1 MGLSNYPMNL
11 NTTTSEEHRKSRNL
25 GLNLVEKLTADV
37 RLGRLLAG
45 EKLPSEAE
53 IMKHFGVSRTVV
65 REALSKLQAAQLVET
80 RHGIGTFVLPQN
92 SAPSFQISPHQLG
105 TLHEVIALLE
115 FRIGIETE
123 ASALAS
129 QRRNAENLEEMQ
141 EAMDAFANAIE
152 AGRDAVQADFRFH
165 QAIARATHNK
175 HFQDLM
181 HSLGTGA
188 IPRGRLQST
197 LPADAQRLIYLRRVH
212 QEHESIFNAILA
224 QDPEAA
230 RAAMRTHLSNSRDRL
245 RKSAPLAN

>member
-1 MGLSNYPMNL
+1 MTF
-11 NTTTSEEHRKSRNL
+11 TTATSEEPRKARPL
-25 GLNLVEKLTADV
+25 GLDLVDKLTADM
-37 RLGRLLAG
+37 RMGRLQAG

-53 IMKHFGVSRTVV
+53 IMKQFGVSRTVV

-92 SAPSFQISPHQLG
+92 SAPTFQISPHQLG

-115 FRIGIETE
+115 FRISIETE
-123 ASALAS
+123 ASALAA
-129 QRRNAENLEEMQ
+129 QRRNAENLAAMQ
-141 EAMDAFANAIE
+141 DAMEAFANAIE

-165 QAIARATHNK
+165 QEIAHATHNK
-175 HFQDLM
+175 HFKDLM

-188 IPRGRLQST
+188 IPRGRLQNS
-197 LPADAQRLIYLRRVH
+197 LPADANRLAYLRRVH
-212 QEHESIFNAILA
+212 QEHDSIFNAIAA

-245 RKSAPLAN
+245 KKSARLSN

>member
-1 MGLSNYPMNL
+1 MTFTIATL
-11 NTTTSEEHRKSRNL
+11 EEPRKARSL
-25 GLNLVEKLTADV
+25 GLDLVDKLTADM
-37 RLGRLLAG
+37 RMGRLQAG

-53 IMKHFGVSRTVV
+53 IMKQFGVSRTVV

-92 SAPSFQISPHQLG
+92 SAPTFQISPHQLG

-115 FRIGIETE
+115 FRISIETE
-123 ASALAS
+123 ASALAA
-129 QRRNAENLEEMQ
+129 QRRNAENLAAMQ
-141 EAMDAFANAIE
+141 DAMEAFANAIE

-165 QAIARATHNK
+165 QEIAHATHNK

-188 IPRGRLQST
+188 IPRGRLQNS
-197 LPADAQRLIYLRRVH
+197 LPADANRLAYLRRVH
-212 QEHESIFNAILA
+212 QEHDSIFNAIAA

-245 RKSAPLAN
+245 KKSAQLSN

>member
-1 MGLSNYPMNL
+1 M
-11 NTTTSEEHRKSRNL
+11 TSMTAALEEPRKARNL
-25 GLNLVEKLTADV
+25 GLDLVEKLTLDV
-37 RLGRLLAG
+37 RLGRLQAG
-45 EKLPSEAE
+45 DKLPSEAE
-53 IMKHFGVSRTVV
+53 IMRHFGISRTVV

-80 RHGIGTFVLPQN
+80 RHGIGTFVLAQS

-115 FRIGIETE
+115 FRISIETE
-123 ASALAS
+123 ASALAA
-129 QRRNAENLEEMQ
+129 QRRNSENIEEMQ
-141 EAMDAFANAIE
+141 DAMNIFANAIE

-165 QAIARATHNK
+165 QEIARATHNK

-188 IPRGRLQST
+188 IPRGRLQTT
-197 LPADAQRLIYLRRVH
+197 LPTDASRLTYLRRVH
-212 QEHESIFNAILA
+212 QEHESIFNAISA

-245 RKSAPLAN
+245 KKGAPPSN

>member
-1 MGLSNYPMNL
+1 MTFTIATL
-11 NTTTSEEHRKSRNL
+11 EEPRKARSL
-25 GLNLVEKLTADV
+25 GLDLVDKLTADM
-37 RLGRLLAG
+37 RMGRLQAG

-53 IMKHFGVSRTVV
+53 IMKQFGVSRTVV

-92 SAPSFQISPHQLG
+92 SAPTFQISPHQLG

-115 FRIGIETE
+115 FRISIETE

-129 QRRNAENLEEMQ
+129 QRRNAENLTAMQ
-141 EAMDAFANAIE
+141 DAMEAFANAIE

-165 QAIARATHNK
+165 QEIAHATHNK
-175 HFQDLM
+175 HFKDLM

-188 IPRGRLQST
+188 IPRGRLQNT
-197 LPADAQRLIYLRRVH
+197 LPADANRLAYLRRVH
-212 QEHESIFNAILA
+212 QEHESIFNAIAA

-245 RKSAPLAN
+245 KKSARLSN

>member
-1 MGLSNYPMNL
+1 MTFTIATL
-11 NTTTSEEHRKSRNL
+11 EEPRKARPL
-25 GLNLVEKLTADV
+25 GLDLVDKLTADM
-37 RLGRLLAG
+37 RMGRLQAG

-53 IMKHFGVSRTVV
+53 IMKQFGVSRTVV

-92 SAPSFQISPHQLG
+92 STPSFQISPHQLG

-115 FRIGIETE
+115 FRISIETE
-123 ASALAS
+123 ASALAA
-129 QRRNAENLEEMQ
+129 QRRNAENLAAMQ
-141 EAMDAFANAIE
+141 DAMESFANAIE

-165 QAIARATHNK
+165 QEIAHATHNK
-175 HFQDLM
+175 HFKDLM

-188 IPRGRLQST
+188 IPRGRLQNT
-197 LPADAQRLIYLRRVH
+197 LPADANRLAYLRRVH
-212 QEHESIFNAILA
+212 QEHESIFNAIAA

-245 RKSAPLAN
+245 KKSAQLSN

>member
-1 MGLSNYPMNL
+1 MTF
-11 NTTTSEEHRKSRNL
+11 TTATSEEPRKARPL
-25 GLNLVEKLTADV
+25 GLDLVDKLTADM
-37 RLGRLLAG
+37 RMGRLQAG

-53 IMKHFGVSRTVV
+53 IMKQFGVSRTVV

-92 SAPSFQISPHQLG
+92 SAPTFQISPHQLG

-115 FRIGIETE
+115 FRISIETE
-123 ASALAS
+123 ASALAA
-129 QRRNAENLEEMQ
+129 QRRNAENLAAMQ
-141 EAMDAFANAIE
+141 DAMEAFANAIE

-165 QAIARATHNK
+165 QEIAHATHNK
-175 HFQDLM
+175 HFKDLM

-188 IPRGRLQST
+188 IPRGRLQNS
-197 LPADAQRLIYLRRVH
+197 LPADANRLAYLRRVH
-212 QEHESIFNAILA
+212 QEHESIFNAIAA

-245 RKSAPLAN
+245 KKSAQLSN

>member
-1 MGLSNYPMNL
+1 MTL
-11 NTTTSEEHRKSRNL
+11 TTTTLDEPRKSRSL
-25 GLNLVEKLTADV
+25 GLDLVDKLTADV
-37 RLGRLLAG
+37 RLGRLVAG
-45 EKLPSEAE
+45 DKLPSEAE

-92 SAPSFQISPHQLG
+92 SAPTFQISPHQLG

-115 FRIGIETE
+115 FRISIETE

-141 EAMDAFANAIE
+141 DAMDAFSNAIE

-197 LPADAQRLIYLRRVH
+197 LPADDKRLVYLRRVH
-212 QEHESIFNAILA
+212 QEHESIFNAIAA

-245 RKSAPLAN
+245 KKGSPLSN

>member
-1 MGLSNYPMNL
+1 MTFTIATL
-11 NTTTSEEHRKSRNL
+11 EEPRKARSL
-25 GLNLVEKLTADV
+25 GLDLVDKLTADM
-37 RLGRLLAG
+37 RMGRLQAG

-53 IMKHFGVSRTVV
+53 IMKQFGVSRTVV

-92 SAPSFQISPHQLG
+92 SAPTFQISPHQLG

-115 FRIGIETE
+115 FRISIETE
-123 ASALAS
+123 ASALAA
-129 QRRNAENLEEMQ
+129 QRRNAENLAAMQ
-141 EAMDAFANAIE
+141 DAMEAFANAIE

-165 QAIARATHNK
+165 QEIAHATHNK
-175 HFQDLM
+175 HFKDLM

-188 IPRGRLQST
+188 IPRGRLQNS
-197 LPADAQRLIYLRRVH
+197 LPADANRLAYLRRVH
-212 QEHESIFNAILA
+212 QEHESIFNAIAA

-245 RKSAPLAN
+245 KKSAQLSN

>member
-1 MGLSNYPMNL
+1 MTF
-11 NTTTSEEHRKSRNL
+11 TTATSEEPRKARPL
-25 GLNLVEKLTADV
+25 GLDLVDKLTADM
-37 RLGRLLAG
+37 RMGRLQAG

-53 IMKHFGVSRTVV
+53 IMKQFGVSRTVV

-92 SAPSFQISPHQLG
+92 SAPTFQISPHQLG

-115 FRIGIETE
+115 FRISIETE
-123 ASALAS
+123 ASALAA
-129 QRRNAENLEEMQ
+129 QRRNAENLAAMQ
-141 EAMDAFANAIE
+141 DAMEAFANAIE

-165 QAIARATHNK
+165 QEIAHATHNK
-175 HFQDLM
+175 HFKDLM

-188 IPRGRLQST
+188 IPRGRLQNT
-197 LPADAQRLIYLRRVH
+197 LPADANRLAYLRRVH
-212 QEHESIFNAILA
+212 QEHESIFNAIAA

-245 RKSAPLAN
+245 KKSARLSN

>member
-1 MGLSNYPMNL
+1 MTFTIATL
-11 NTTTSEEHRKSRNL
+11 EEPRKARSL
-25 GLNLVEKLTADV
+25 GLDLVDKLTADM
-37 RLGRLLAG
+37 RMGRLQAG

-53 IMKHFGVSRTVV
+53 IMKQFGVSRTVV

-92 SAPSFQISPHQLG
+92 SAPTFQISPHQLG

-115 FRIGIETE
+115 FRISIETE

-141 EAMDAFANAIE
+141 DAMDAFSNAIE

-197 LPADAQRLIYLRRVH
+197 LPADDKRLVYLRRVH
-212 QEHESIFNAILA
+212 QEHESIFNAIAA
-224 QDPEAA
+224 QDTEAA

-245 RKSAPLAN
+245 KKGSPLTN

>member
-1 MGLSNYPMNL
+1 MTFTIATL
-11 NTTTSEEHRKSRNL
+11 EEPRKARSL
-25 GLNLVEKLTADV
+25 GLDLVDKLTADM
-37 RLGRLLAG
+37 RMGRLQAG

-53 IMKHFGVSRTVV
+53 IMKQFGVSRTVV

-92 SAPSFQISPHQLG
+92 SAPTFQISPHQLG

-115 FRIGIETE
+115 FRISIETE
-123 ASALAS
+123 ASALAA
-129 QRRNAENLEEMQ
+129 QRRNAENLAAMQ
-141 EAMDAFANAIE
+141 DAMEAFANAIE

-165 QAIARATHNK
+165 QEIAHATHNK

-181 HSLGTGA
+181 HSLGTGS
-188 IPRGRLQST
+188 IPRGRLQNT
-197 LPADAQRLIYLRRVH
+197 LPVDANRLAYLRRVH
-212 QEHESIFNAILA
+212 QEHESIFNAIAA

-245 RKSAPLAN
+245 KKSAQLSN

>member
-1 MGLSNYPMNL
+1 MTL
-11 NTTTSEEHRKSRNL
+11 TIATAEEPRKARSL
-25 GLNLVEKLTADV
+25 GLDLVEKLTADI
-37 RLGRLLAG
+37 RMGRLLAG

-92 SAPSFQISPHQLG
+92 SAPSFQVSPHQLV

-115 FRIGIETE
+115 FRISIETE

-129 QRRNAENLEEMQ
+129 QRRNAENLAEMQ
-141 EAMDAFANAIE
+141 DAMNAFANALE

-165 QAIARATHNK
+165 QEIARATRNK

-181 HSLGTGA
+181 HSLGAGA
-188 IPRGRLQST
+188 IPRGRLQNT
-197 LPADAQRLIYLRRVH
+197 LPVDDNRLAYLRRVH
-212 QEHESIFNAILA
+212 QEHESIFNAIAA

-245 RKSAPLAN
+245 KKSALLSN

>member
-1 MGLSNYPMNL
+1 MTFTIATL
-11 NTTTSEEHRKSRNL
+11 EEPRKARSL
-25 GLNLVEKLTADV
+25 GLDLVDKLTADM
-37 RLGRLLAG
+37 RMGRLQAG

-53 IMKHFGVSRTVV
+53 IMKQFGVSRTVV

-92 SAPSFQISPHQLG
+92 SAPTFQISPHQLG

-115 FRIGIETE
+115 FRISIETE
-123 ASALAS
+123 ASALAA
-129 QRRNAENLEEMQ
+129 QRRNAENLAAMQ
-141 EAMDAFANAIE
+141 DAMEAFANAIE

-165 QAIARATHNK
+165 QEIAHATHNK

-188 IPRGRLQST
+188 IPRGRLQNT
-197 LPADAQRLIYLRRVH
+197 LPVDANRLAYLRRVH
-212 QEHESIFNAILA
+212 QEHDSIFNAIEA

-245 RKSAPLAN
+245 KKSARLSN

>member
-1 MGLSNYPMNL
+1 MTFTIATL
-11 NTTTSEEHRKSRNL
+11 EEPRKARSL
-25 GLNLVEKLTADV
+25 GLDLVDKLTADM
-37 RLGRLLAG
+37 RMGRLQAG

-53 IMKHFGVSRTVV
+53 IMKQFGVSRTVV

-80 RHGIGTFVLPQN
+80 RHGIGTFVFPQN

-115 FRIGIETE
+115 FRISIETE

-141 EAMDAFANAIE
+141 DAMDAFSNAIE

-197 LPADAQRLIYLRRVH
+197 LPADDKRLVYLRRVH
-212 QEHESIFNAILA
+212 QEHESIFNAIAA
-224 QDPEAA
+224 QDTEAA

-245 RKSAPLAN
+245 KKGSPLSN

>member
-1 MGLSNYPMNL
+1 MTL
-11 NTTTSEEHRKSRNL
+11 TTATLDEPRKPRSL
-25 GLNLVEKLTADV
+25 GLDLVDKLTADV
-37 RLGRLLAG
+37 RLGRLVAG
-45 EKLPSEAE
+45 DKLPSEAE

-92 SAPSFQISPHQLG
+92 SAPSFQISPHQLS

-115 FRIGIETE
+115 FRISIETE

-141 EAMDAFANAIE
+141 VAMDAFSNAIE

-165 QAIARATHNK
+165 QAIASATHNK

-197 LPADAQRLIYLRRVH
+197 LPTDDKRLVYLRRVH
-212 QEHESIFNAILA
+212 QEHESIFNAIAA

-245 RKSAPLAN
+245 KKGSPLTN

>member
-1 MGLSNYPMNL
+1 MTL
-11 NTTTSEEHRKSRNL
+11 TTATLDEPRKSRSL
-25 GLNLVEKLTADV
+25 GLDLVDKLTADV
-37 RLGRLLAG
+37 RLGRLVAG
-45 EKLPSEAE
+45 DKLPSEAE

-92 SAPSFQISPHQLG
+92 SAPTFQISPHQLG

-115 FRIGIETE
+115 FRISIETE

-141 EAMDAFANAIE
+141 DAMDAFSNAIE

-197 LPADAQRLIYLRRVH
+197 LPADDKRLVYLRRVH
-212 QEHESIFNAILA
+212 QEHESIFNAIAA

-245 RKSAPLAN
+245 KKGSPLSN